1 MLYFIRHGQTDYNLN
16 KKLAGRVNI
25 PLNEK
30 GQLQAKEIASSIKD
44 TNIDII
50 FCSPL
55 IRAKQTCSIVNESKN
70 IEVIIEDKLVER
82 DFGKYEGKNY
92 SKIDGEKC
100 WNYFDNTYDKKI
112 ESLKDVFGRVYNFL
126 DMIKREHKDKSVL
139 IVAHNDIGRAIHCY
153 FYGLPIDGNVK
164 NINFSNGKIYK
175 YEW

>member
-25 PLNEK
+25 ALNEFGK
-30 GQLQAKEIASSIKD
+30 LQAKEIAITIKD
-44 TNIDII
+44 INIDII

-55 IRAKQTCSIVNESKN
+55 IRAQQTCSIINEN
-70 IEVIIEDKLVER
+70 RNVEVILKEELVER

-112 ESLKDVFGRVYNFL
+112 ETLKDVFGRVYNFL
-126 DMIKREHKDKSVL
+126 DNIKNRYKDKNVL

-153 FYGLPIDGNVK
+153 FNGLPIDGNVK
-164 NINFSNGKIYK
+164 EINFSNAKIYK